1 MVKGVQLKVA
11 VGSTNPIK
19 VEAVRSIVHRVW
31 PKAEVIGVSVPSG
44 VREMPM
50 SDAETIEGAKN
61 RAIAA
66 CEQTGA
72 DLGLGLEGGV
82 QHDPMVG
89 WVLQG
94 WVVAV
99 DGNGRIGIGGNG
111 RLPLPPLLINRILAE
126 EELGLVLDDILGE
139 KNVKQKGG
147 AIGLLTAG
155 LVMRQEAFA
164 LGVAYALA
172 PFLVPEFYQT

>member
-1 MVKGVQLKVA
+1 MLLKVA

-19 VEAVRSIVHRVW
+19 IEAVRSMVQRVW
-31 PKAEVIGVSVPSG
+31 PKADVIGVSVPSG

-50 SDAETIEGAKN
+50 SDTETIEGAKN
-61 RAIAA
+61 RAVAA
-66 CEQTGA
+66 REQTKA
-72 DLGLGLEGGV
+72 DLGFGLEGGI

-94 WVVAV
+94 WVVVV
-99 DGNGRIGIGGNG
+99 DGNGRTGIGGNG
-111 RLPLPPLLINRILAE
+111 RLPLPPVLINRILAG
-126 EELGLVLDDILGE
+126 EELGPILDDILNE
-139 KNVKQKGG
+139 KNVRQKGG

-172 PFLVPEFYQT
+172 PFLMPSFYQT